1 MKKQDRILLLSFAGI
16 ALLMLGI
23 FFIMEHLQGP
33 QAYALISVDGNNV
46 REIEPHCTDQQINL
60 SEYGAKVV
68 LEISDHR
75 IRFLS
80 SDCPDHLCIGFGW
93 LDHQPQSAVCMP
105 NRVAVTI
112 NNQPTLFCR
121 IKNRTPTDATTG
133 RRLLSACPGNG
144 YPLKSSNR
152 EKHII
157 LSAFSDRKILD
168 CSHQRDL
175 ILLHIIQHL

>member
-46 REIEPHCTDQQINL
+46 REIELHAAPDQQINL

-80 SDCPDHLCIGFGW
+80 SDCPDHLCIGFGSRRAPSGCPIGW
-93 LDHQPQSAVCMP
+93 QSPSTTSQPLP
-105 NRVAVTI
+105 NKKTERR
-112 NNQPTLFCR
+112 PMFC
-121 IKNRTPTDATTG
+121 IG

-157 LSAFSDRKILD
+157 LSAFRTGKILD

>member
-46 REIEPHCTDQQINL
+46 REIELQSAPDQQISL
-60 SEYGAKVV
+60 SEYGAEVV

-75 IRFLS
+75 MRFLS

-112 NNQPTLFCR
+112 NDQPTL
-121 IKNRTPTDATTG
+121 T
-133 RRLLSACPGNG
+133 
-144 YPLKSSNR
+144 
-152 EKHII
+152 E
-157 LSAFSDRKILD
+157 
-168 CSHQRDL
+168 
-175 ILLHIIQHL
+175 